1 MRFLKQF
8 SKEYESMGLYAKRLA
23 AMQATADQQ
32 MEDYVPGGFSLIAEG
47 EYKARVQAKLGE
59 TKAKPEKPSKLLVMW
74 TFTVAEGD
82 KAGRKVIDRNIL
94 EGGKDNG
101 KTAKQICR
109 GRMED
114 LGYVWPEG
122 DLPALETELENLSAT
137 PPLVD
142 IRVSHETSK
151 GDDGKEYTNA
161 RIRIIDVFEGG
172 PALTAPA
179 VAAEEV
185 PVVEA
190 VAEVKTEADPNLSA
204 LLALCGSYQIAYIT
218 DDMDVATIV
227 ANLQANTA
235 MFKEADL
242 QPEELA
248 MLEAV
253 EPTLIERAAPAPAP
267 VKRAV
272 APVAAPKPVAAKPA
286 AVAPKVAPRP
296 VAKPVA
302 KK

>member
-1 MRFLKQF
+1 
-8 SKEYESMGLYAKRLA
+8 
-23 AMQATADQQ
+23 MQATADEQ
-32 MEDYVPGGFSLIAEG
+32 MADYVPGGFSLIAEG
-47 EYKARVQAKLGE
+47 EYKARVQAKLDE
-59 TKAKPEKPSKLLVMW
+59 TKAKPDKPSKLIVAW

-82 KAGRKVIDRNIL
+82 KAGRKTIDRNYI
-94 EGGKDNG
+94 EGGKDDG

-109 GRMED
+109 GRLED
-114 LGYVWPEG
+114 LGYQWPEG
-122 DLPALETELENLSAT
+122 NLPALETELETLSAT
-137 PPLVD
+137 PPLVE
-142 IRVSHETSK
+142 IRVTHETST
-151 GDDGKEYTNA
+151 GNDGKEYTNA
-161 RIRIIDVFEGG
+161 HIRIIDVFEGG
-172 PALTAPA
+172 PGLTAAA
-179 VAAEEV
+179 VEETVVAPVAEEAAT
-185 PVVEA
+185 E
-190 VAEVKTEADPNLSA
+190 AEVDPNLSA

-253 EPTLIERAAPAPAP
+253 EPALIERTPAPAP
-267 VKRAV
+267 IKKV

-286 AVAPKVAPRP
+286 AAPVAPVKKLAPRP
-296 VAKPVA
+296 LV

>member
-1 MRFLKQF
+1 
-8 SKEYESMGLYAKRLA
+8 MGLYAKRLA
-23 AMQATADQQ
+23 AMQATADEQ
-32 MEDYVPGGFSLIAEG
+32 MADYVPGGFSLIAEG
-47 EYKARVQAKLGE
+47 EYKVRVQAKLDE
-59 TKAKPEKPSKLLVMW
+59 TKAKPDKPSKLIVAW

-82 KAGRKVIDRNIL
+82 KAGRKTIDRHFI
-94 EGGKDNG
+94 EGGKDDG

-109 GRMED
+109 GRLED
-114 LGYVWPEG
+114 LGYQWPEG
-122 DLPALETELENLSAT
+122 NLPALETELETLSAT
-137 PPLVD
+137 PPLVE
-142 IRVSHETSK
+142 IRVTHETSTSN
-151 GDDGKEYTNA
+151 DGKEYTNA

-172 PALTAPA
+172 PGLTAAA
-179 VAAEEV
+179 VEETVVAPVAEEAA
-185 PVVEA
+185 PE
-190 VAEVKTEADPNLSA
+190 AEVDPNLSA

-248 MLEAV
+248 MLDAV
-253 EPTLIERAAPAPAP
+253 EPALIERTPAPAP
-267 VKRAV
+267 IKKV

-286 AVAPKVAPRP
+286 AAPVAPVKKLAPRP
-296 VAKPVA
+296 LV